1 MPGAAAGR
9 APILGVLMLET
20 RFPRVVGDVGCAA
33 TFPFPVALCVVPG
46 ASPRRVVVDAERG
59 LLAPFIAA
67 ARELESRG
75 VRAITTSCG
84 FLALF
89 QAELQA
95 AVRVPVWT
103 SSLLLVAERQA
114 QLPRG
119 CRVGIVTADAAS
131 LTARHLAAA
140 GAPIDTPCA
149 GLAEGSAFRRTLLDD
164 LPLLDVADAEAETV
178 AAARRLVAA
187 HAGIGAIVL
196 ECTNLPPYAEAVRA
210 ATGLPVHD
218 ITTLI
223 AARLPML
230 AALSSTEASTA

>member
-1 MPGAAAGR
+1 MPAAAARG
-9 APILGVLMLET
+9 APILGVLMLGT
-20 RFPRVVGDVGCAA
+20 RFPRIVGDVGCEA
-33 TFPFPVALCVVPG
+33 TFPCPVEYCIVPG
-46 ASPRRVVVDAERG
+46 ASPRRVVVEAGRG
-59 LLAPFIAA
+59 LLAPFVAA

-103 SSLLLVAERQA
+103 SSLIMVNELQA
-114 QLPRG
+114 RLPRG
-119 CRVGIVTADAAS
+119 RRVGIVTADAAS
-131 LTARHLAAA
+131 LTALHLAAA
-140 GAPIDTPCA
+140 GAPIDTPCS
-149 GLAEGSAFRRTLLDD
+149 GLAEGSVFRRTLLED
-164 LPLLDVADAEAETV
+164 LPALDAAHAEAETV

-196 ECTNLPPYAEAVRA
+196 ECTNLPPYADAVRA
-210 ATGLPVHD
+210 AIGLPVHD

-223 AARLPML
+223 AAWLPMP
-230 AALSSTEASTA
+230 AAVACAEASPA